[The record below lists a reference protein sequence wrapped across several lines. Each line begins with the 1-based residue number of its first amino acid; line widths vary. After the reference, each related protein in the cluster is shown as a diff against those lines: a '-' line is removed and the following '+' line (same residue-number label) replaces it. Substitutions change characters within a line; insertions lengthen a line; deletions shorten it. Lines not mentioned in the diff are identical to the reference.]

1 MTMLDVLILLKSEK
15 TPSSRIRFR
24 EAAGWLRE
32 RGVNAVIEFL
42 PEGLL
47 ARHRLFRRAADFPV
61 TVLQKRLLSAP
72 SFLYLRHHARCL
84 GFDFD
89 DAIYCRN
96 ASPDPDPA
104 AYRSLTRER
113 KFARI
118 VRGVDFVVA
127 ANRELAERV
136 RGIRAE
142 VPVSIIP
149 SPVDVSPPPKEE
161 YRLGSPPVLGWV
173 GTRSTLRYLDYLA
186 PALRDLRCRHEFVLR
201 VIADQAPC
209 LSGLEVEFV
218 RWQIDRQEAEI
229 RAFDIGLMPLSA
241 DPFAVGKASYKLL
254 QYLALGVP
262 AVASAVGMNRE
273 VAGVDEE
280 HCLLAATPGEFAG
293 QCGRLLE
300 DESLRRELGRRG
312 RDRVVAEFSRERVAD
327 RLAETLL
334 QAAGRGKGTE
344 AGTLS

>member
-1 MTMLDVLILLKSEK
+1 MAMLDVLILLKSEK

-24 EAAGWLRE
+24 EVAGLLAE
-32 RGVNAVIEFL
+32 RGIAATIEFL

-72 SFLYLRHHARCL
+72 SFLFLRHHARRL

-96 ASPDPDPA
+96 ASPNPDPA

-113 KFARI
+113 KFSRI
-118 VRGVDFVVA
+118 VRGADFVVA
-127 ANRELAERV
+127 ANRELAEKV

-149 SPVDVSPPPKEE
+149 SPVDVTPAPKED
-161 YRLGSPPVLGWV
+161 YRLGSPPVLGWI

-186 PALRDLRCRHEFVLR
+186 PALGELRRRHAFVLR
-201 VIADQAPC
+201 VISDQAPS
-209 LSGLEVEFV
+209 LPGLEVDFV
-218 RWQIDRQEAEI
+218 RWHIDRQEAEI
-229 RAFDIGLMPLSA
+229 RAFDIGLMPLSS

-273 VAGVDEE
+273 VAGIDEDC
-280 HCLLAATPGEFAG
+280 CLLAATPAEFAG

-300 DESLRRELGRRG
+300 NQPLRRQLGRRG
-312 RDRVVAEFSRERVAD
+312 RERMVAEFSRERVAD
-327 RLAETLL
+327 RLAEALL
-334 QAAGRGKGTE
+334 RAADCGT
-344 AGTLS
+344 GIGNGNS